1 MCKII
6 INELYADL
14 ADFFSQQRDTSD
26 VWEGARDE
34 FIDKMNAI
42 KLASD
47 LLISEDDKKYNERQI
62 R

>member
-1 MCKII
+1 
-6 INELYADL
+6 LG
-14 ADFFSQQRDTSD
+14 R
-26 VWEGARDE
+26 ARDE

-47 LLISEDDKKYNERQI
+47 LLISEDAKKYYERQI